1 LIESLVVGM
10 VTVREYDVVAYL
22 ILANDYACFA
32 SVCLTNALADLE
44 SLGGQR
50 SQAVG
55 AGFENLSTHRIVEL
69 GEN

>member
-1 LIESLVVGM
+1 MIESLVVGM
-10 VTVREYDVVAYL
+10 VAVREYDVVPDL

-50 SQAVG
+50 SQAV
-55 AGFENLSTHRIVEL
+55 AAEFENLSTHWIVEF